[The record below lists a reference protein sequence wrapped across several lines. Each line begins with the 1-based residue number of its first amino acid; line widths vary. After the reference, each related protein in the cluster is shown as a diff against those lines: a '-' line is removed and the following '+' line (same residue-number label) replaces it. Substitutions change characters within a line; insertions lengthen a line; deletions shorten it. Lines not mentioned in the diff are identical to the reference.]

1 MIPLF
6 CTKTIR
12 DVDDYA
18 IRKLR
23 IPGIILMENA
33 SLEVFKF
40 ASEKLIERNKSGS
53 IGFICGKGNNGG
65 DGFALARHFIN
76 NHYKVIVICLFDEA
90 ELTQDCRTNFV
101 ILKQMISNFKD
112 SKLII
117 FRNVKDLSPL
127 KSCDMIVDA
136 MLGSGVQGELKEPFQ
151 SIVNKVNTLNSIK
164 LSVDI
169 PTGLDADKGYSSLM
183 FKADLTVTLG
193 ELKPGLFFGDGYA
206 FAGQIQKGNIGISP
220 DYYPSEK
227 TKEFLLEPKDVVEAL
242 PIKIK
247 SANKYSAGKVLTI
260 AGSGKYSGAAIL
272 TAKSVLKVGAGA
284 SVLCFPKSIRN
295 FVHKN
300 LSEVVLQEYEDNG
313 KEYLKAENLEKFSS
327 KIRWA
332 DVIALGP
339 GLGREAET
347 QKAVIQLLRLRKFR
361 NIVIDA
367 DALFAISDKK
377 YKKIDLTNFI
387 LTPHYGEFCSL
398 IGIEL
403 EEFRKDILT
412 CGRKFVKE
420 TGTYLVLK
428 GAPTMIFLPNG
439 KVLINTV
446 GNAGMAKFGTGDVLT
461 GVIAGLLSQVKDI
474 EKALIAAVYIH
485 SLAADLLTEKYTE
498 LGFTATN
505 LMNNIPSAIRYV
517 RNSFV

>member
-1 MIPLF
+1 
-6 CTKTIR
+6 
-12 DVDDYA
+12 
-18 IRKLR
+18 
-23 IPGIILMENA
+23 
-33 SLEVFKF
+33 
-40 ASEKLIERNKSGS
+40 
-53 IGFICGKGNNGG
+53 
-65 DGFALARHFIN
+65 
-76 NHYKVIVICLFDEA
+76 
-90 ELTQDCRTNFV
+90 
-101 ILKQMISNFKD
+101 MISNFKD
-112 SKLII
+112 SKLIK

-127 KSCDMIVDA
+127 KNCDMIVDA

-242 PIKIK
+242 PIKNK

-284 SVLCFPKSIRN
+284 SVLCFPKSIKN

-300 LSEVVLQEYEDNG
+300 LSEVVLQEYADNG
-313 KEYLKAENLEKFSS
+313 KEFFRVENLEELSG
-327 KIRWA
+327 KIKWA
-332 DVIALGP
+332 DVLAIGP
-339 GLGREAET
+339 GIGREVET
-347 QKAVIQLLRLRKFR
+347 QKAVIQLLRLMKFR

-367 DALFAISDKK
+367 DALFAISGKK
-377 YKKIDLTNFI
+377 YKKMDLTNFI

-403 EEFRKDILT
+403 EELRKDILKF
-412 CGRKFVKE
+412 GRKFVKE
-420 TGTYLVLK
+420 TGAYLVLK
-428 GAPTMIFLPNG
+428 GAPTMVFLPNG
-439 KVLINTV
+439 KVLINTA
-446 GNAGMAKFGTGDVLT
+446 GNPGMAKFGTGDVLT
-461 GVIAGLLSQVKDI
+461 GIIAGFLCQIKDT
-474 EKALIAAVYIH
+474 EKALITAVYIH

-498 LGFTATN
+498 LGFTASD